1 MHKRR
6 RSAEM
11 AASTIAMLVSPDNTL
26 KEGARHVF
34 SLDSWRSIGG
44 LNNFQLLKVTASTTT
59 RSTTRRSGDLMGNQ
73 MAPGDQMGDQIFNM
87 TKM

>member
-1 MHKRR
+1 M
-6 RSAEM
+6 S
-11 AASTIAMLVSPDNTL
+11 
-26 KEGARHVF
+26 
-34 SLDSWRSIGG
+34 
-44 LNNFQLLKVTASTTT
+44 